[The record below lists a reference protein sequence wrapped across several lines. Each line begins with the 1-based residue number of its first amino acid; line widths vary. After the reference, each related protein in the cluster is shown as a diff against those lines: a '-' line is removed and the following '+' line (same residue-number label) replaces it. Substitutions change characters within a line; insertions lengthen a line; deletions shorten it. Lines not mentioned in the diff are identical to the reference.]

1 MKKIILP
8 FNVLYFTFLMSSI
21 IAIALICFN
30 KFIYTDDMAF
40 IMELGD
46 NNVFNWAWDRY
57 FNWDGRHLTPWGILQ
72 AFNIKYLHHTV
83 ILLMYFTAFCSAIL
97 LMVKMEFNKTMSKL
111 KNITFYL
118 LIVISFFFMFKAHI
132 TQTLFW
138 AVGGFYSV
146 MLLGI
151 TVWLYFFN
159 KNLTTNKTL
168 FYIYSFFIGA
178 STQNIT
184 APLLFIIIAHFI
196 FNNKYNKKHL
206 MLTFIAVLAG
216 GLFITLA
223 PGNANRAVINHESLS
238 IIAVIKNFGITT
250 FQFLLI
256 SKALL
261 LLTPYI
267 SIYAHSNNFITK
279 NTQSSHILVLFGAA
293 LASVA
298 PFALVTGVAANRT
311 AIYFQFFLA
320 FALIHLWIKIFQYL
334 KTKGI
339 TLRVIKQVNSAVLI
353 VFLTAVPILNF
364 INSFEIKEKNNKRI
378 EIVKANR
385 GNDLILEPIAPTIKT
400 TNFLTFFNDISTDPD
415 WWSNK
420 AFAAYYNLKSVKISE
435 EKNRQSQIKD

>member
-1 MKKIILP
+1 
-8 FNVLYFTFLMSSI
+8 
-21 IAIALICFN
+21 
-30 KFIYTDDMAF
+30 MAF
-40 IMELGD
+40 IMQLGD
-46 NNVFNWAWDRY
+46 DNIFKWAWDRY

-83 ILLMYFTAFCSAIL
+83 TLLLYFTAFCSAIL
-97 LMVKMEFNKTMSKL
+97 LMVKMEFDKTKSKL
-111 KNITFYL
+111 KDYIFYL

-146 MLLGI
+146 MLLGM
-151 TVWLYFFN
+151 TVWLFYFY
-159 KNLTTNKTL
+159 KNLQTNNTL

-206 MLTFIAVLAG
+206 IFTFIAVLAG

-223 PGNANRAVINHESLS
+223 PGNTSRAVIHHESLS
-238 IIAVIKNFGITT
+238 IIAIIKNFGVTT

-261 LLTPYI
+261 LLTPLLAL
-267 SIYAHSNNFITK
+267 YAYSNNYITK
-279 NTQSSHILVLFGAA
+279 KTQPGHILILFGAA

-320 FALIHLWIKIFQYL
+320 FALIHLWIKVFQYL
-334 KTKGI
+334 KIKGI
-339 TLRVIKQVNSAVLI
+339 TLRVIKQVNSVVLI
-353 VFLTAVPILNF
+353 AFLTIIPIINF

-378 EIVKANR
+378 EVIKANS

-400 TNFLTFFNDISTDPD
+400 TNFLTFFNDITTDPD
-415 WWSNK
+415 WWANK
-420 AFAAYYNLKSVKISE
+420 TFAAYYNLKSVKISE
-435 EKNRQSQIKD
+435 EENRPSQIKD